1 MGCGLQRFVCAL
13 GGGGLVACLVGW
25 FRHGLE
31 LVVGCL
37 EFITAHERILMDIL
51 FLLIPLSVLLVLF
64 ILGGLWWAIHKGQ
77 FDSVE
82 QEGERILRND

>member
-1 MGCGLQRFVCAL
+1 MRAL
-13 GGGGLVACLVGW
+13 GGGGLVTCLVSW

-31 LVVGCL
+31 LVVGRF

-51 FLLIPLSVLLVLF
+51 YLLIPLSVLLVLF
-64 ILGGLWWAIHKGQ
+64 ILGGLWWAIYKGQ

>member
-1 MGCGLQRFVCAL
+1 MGRF
-13 GGGGLVACLVGW
+13 
-25 FRHGLE
+25 
-31 LVVGCL
+31 

-51 FLLIPLSVLLVLF
+51 YLLIPLSVLLVLF
-64 ILGGLWWAIHKGQ
+64 ILGGLWWAIYKGQ